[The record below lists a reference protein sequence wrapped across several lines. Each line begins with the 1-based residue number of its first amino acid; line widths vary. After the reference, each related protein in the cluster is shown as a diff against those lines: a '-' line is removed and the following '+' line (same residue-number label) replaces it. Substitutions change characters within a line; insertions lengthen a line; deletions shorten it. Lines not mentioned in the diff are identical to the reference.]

1 MVTKSPPLYTPG
13 EKVPVSE
20 KQTLINREVSGA
32 EKSSRH
38 LTAFITQITISPPK
52 QVTKVCISRKKLTP
66 GFLQS
71 DD

>member
-38 LTAFITQITISPPK
+38 LTAFITQIAISPPK